1 MRLKPAAVIVS
12 LWSLVFVCF
21 LQSFQ
26 LSGKDE
32 KLKPEA
38 LLAKHLDSLGSP
50 EARAAVK
57 NRVIA
62 GSAEVIFR
70 LGGQGQM
77 AGSGNLISSGPMVR
91 FGLTF
96 PSLGYPGEQLA
107 FDGKKVAVGQV
118 SPGRRSAF
126 SDFLYHH
133 DIIVKEG
140 LMFGAL
146 GTNWT
151 MLREPK
157 LDYSGL
163 KKIEGKQLHEVK
175 YRARKGMG
183 NVQASLYFE
192 PETFR
197 HVHSQFRV
205 AIPSTMGSAPIES
218 ASQRDT
224 IHLLIEQ
231 FGDFKPVDGLTLPHS
246 YKSNYTVEA
255 QNGTLLTS
263 WSFLASQIA
272 HNQEIDSKLFVVQ

>member
-1 MRLKPAAVIVS
+1 MRPKTSPAIV
-12 LWSLVFVCF
+12 WSIVLVCF
-21 LQSFQ
+21 LPGLQ
-26 LSGKDE
+26 LRAKDE

-38 LLAKHLDSLGSP
+38 LLAKHLDSIGSA
-50 EARAAVK
+50 EARSAVK
-57 NRVIA
+57 TRLIS
-62 GSAEVIFR
+62 GSAEVVFR

-77 AGSGNLISSGPMVR
+77 VGTGNILSSGPMVR
-91 FGLTF
+91 FGVTF
-96 PSLGYPGEQLA
+96 PALAYPGEQLA
-107 FDGKKVAVGQV
+107 FDGTKVTVGQV
-118 SPGRRSAF
+118 SPGRRSAL

-133 DIIVKEG
+133 DNILKEG

-151 MLREPK
+151 MLREPR

-163 KKIEGKQLHEVK
+163 KKIDGKQLHEVK

-183 NVQASLYFE
+183 NIQASLYFE

-197 HVHSQFRV
+197 HVQSQYRV
-205 AIPSTMGSAPIES
+205 AIPSTMGSSPIES

-224 IHLLIEQ
+224 IHVLIEQ

-246 YKSNYTVEA
+246 YKFNFTIEA

-263 WSFLASQIA
+263 WTFSTSQIA

>member
-1 MRLKPAAVIVS
+1 MRLKTAPAIVS
-12 LWSLVFVCF
+12 LWSIVFVCF
-21 LQSFQ
+21 LPSLQ

-38 LLAKHLDSLGSP
+38 LLAKHVESIGSP

-57 NRVIA
+57 SRVMA

-77 AGSGNLISSGPMVR
+77 VGSGNLVSSGPMVR
-91 FGLTF
+91 FGVVF

-107 FDGKKVAVGQV
+107 YDGNKVTVGQV
-118 SPGRRSAF
+118 SPGRRSAL

-133 DIIVKEG
+133 DIIIKEG

-146 GTNWT
+146 GTNWS

-197 HVHSQFRV
+197 HVQSQFRV
-205 AIPSTMGSAPIES
+205 AIPSTMGSSPAES

-231 FGDFKPVDGLTLPHS
+231 FGDFKTVDGLTLPHS
-246 YKSNYTVEA
+246 YKLNFTVEG
-255 QNGTLLTS
+255 QTGTLLTS
-263 WSFLASQIA
+263 WSFSASQIA
-272 HNQEIDSKLFVVQ
+272 HNQEVDSKLFVVQ